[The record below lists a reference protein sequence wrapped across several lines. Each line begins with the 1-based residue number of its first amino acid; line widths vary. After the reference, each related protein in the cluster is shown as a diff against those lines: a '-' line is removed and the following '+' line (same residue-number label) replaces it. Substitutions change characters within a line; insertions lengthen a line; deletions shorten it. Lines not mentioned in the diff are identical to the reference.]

1 MEIRIASPKDA
12 GRLLEIYRPYVE
24 QTAVSFEYA
33 VPGLEE
39 FEGRIARTLE
49 RYPYLIAEDETGIV
63 GYAYAG
69 AFKEREAY
77 RHGVELSV
85 YVDWNR
91 RRAGVGKLL
100 YAALEEWLAK
110 QNVHVLYACIA
121 CTDREDDPYLSA
133 DSPLF
138 HEKLGFRYAGR
149 FENCGYKFDRWYDM
163 VWMEK
168 RIHPAAA
175 YPDAFVPFPEIHP

>member
-1 MEIRIASPKDA
+1 MVIRIASPKDA

-24 QTAVSFEYA
+24 RTAVSFEYA

-39 FEGRIARTLE
+39 FDGRIARTLE

-91 RRAGVGKLL
+91 RRAGVGKRL

-168 RIHPAAA
+168 RIHPAVA

>member
-1 MEIRIASPKDA
+1 MEIRIASPADA
-12 GRLLEIYRPYVE
+12 ARLLEIYRPYVE
-24 QTAVSFEYA
+24 HTAVSFEYD
-33 VPGLEE
+33 VPSLEE
-39 FEGRIARTLE
+39 FEGRITRTLK
-49 RYPYLIAEDETGIV
+49 RYPYLVAEDESGIV

-77 RHGVELSV
+77 QHGVELSV

-100 YAALEEWLAK
+100 YAALEGWLAK
-110 QNVHVLYACIA
+110 QNIHVLYACIA

-133 DSPLF
+133 DSPHF
-138 HEKLGFRYAGR
+138 HEALGFRYTGK
-149 FENCGYKFDRWYDM
+149 FESCGNKFDRWYDM

-168 RIHPAAA
+168 RIHPAVAH
-175 YPDAFVPFPEIHP
+175 PDAFVPFPEIHP

>member
-1 MEIRIASPKDA
+1 MKIRIASPKDA

-24 QTAVSFEYA
+24 HTAVSFEYA

-100 YAALEEWLAK
+100 YGALEEWLAK

>member
-1 MEIRIASPKDA
+1 MEIRIASPADA
-12 GRLLEIYRPYVE
+12 AHLLEIYRPYVE
-24 QTAVSFEYA
+24 HTAVSFEYA
-33 VPGLEE
+33 VPSLEE
-39 FEGRIARTLE
+39 FEGRITRTLK
-49 RYPYLIAEDETGIV
+49 RYPYLVAEDESGIV

-77 RHGVELSV
+77 QHGVELSV

-91 RRAGVGKLL
+91 RRTGAGKLL
-100 YAALEEWLAK
+100 YAALEGWLAK

-133 DSPLF
+133 DSPHF
-138 HEKLGFRYAGR
+138 HEALGFRYTGK
-149 FENCGYKFDRWYDM
+149 FESCGYKFDRWYDM

-168 RIHPAAA
+168 RIHPAVAH
-175 YPDAFVPFPEIHP
+175 PDAFVPFPEIHP

>member
-1 MEIRIASPKDA
+1 MEIRIASPADA
-12 GRLLEIYRPYVE
+12 AHLLEIYRPYVE
-24 QTAVSFEYA
+24 RTAVSFEYA
-33 VPGLEE
+33 VPSLAE
-39 FEGRIARTLE
+39 FEGRIAHTLK
-49 RYPYLIAEDETGIV
+49 RYPYLIAQDEGGIL

-77 RHGVELSV
+77 QHGAELSV

-121 CTDREDDPYLSA
+121 CTDREDDPYLSP
-133 DSPLF
+133 DSPHF
-138 HEKLGFRYAGR
+138 HEALGFRYTGR
-149 FENCGYKFDRWYDM
+149 YESCGYKFGRWYDM

-168 RIHPAAA
+168 RIHPAVAH
-175 YPDAFVPFPEIHP
+175 PDAFVPFPEIHP

>member
-24 QTAVSFEYA
+24 RTAVSFEYA
-33 VPGLEE
+33 VPSLAE
-39 FEGRIARTLE
+39 FEGRIAHTLK
-49 RYPYLIAEDETGIV
+49 RYPYLIAQDEGGIL

-168 RIHPAAA
+168 RIHPVAA

>member
-1 MEIRIASPKDA
+1 MEIRIASPADA
-12 GRLLEIYRPYVE
+12 AHLLEIYRPYVE
-24 QTAVSFEYA
+24 RTAVSFEYA

-77 RHGVELSV
+77 QHGVELSV

-91 RRAGVGKLL
+91 RRAGVGKRL

-133 DSPLF
+133 DSPLSL
-138 HEKLGFRYAGR
+138 EKLGFHFAGR
-149 FENCGYKFDRWYDM
+149 FEICGYKFGRWYDM

-168 RIHPAAA
+168 RIHPAVA